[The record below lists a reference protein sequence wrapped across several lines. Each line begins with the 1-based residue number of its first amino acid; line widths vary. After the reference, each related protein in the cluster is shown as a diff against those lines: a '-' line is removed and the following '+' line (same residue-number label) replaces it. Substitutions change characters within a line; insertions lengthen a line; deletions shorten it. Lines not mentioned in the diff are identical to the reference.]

1 MLSPP
6 PPPLAE
12 AALYDPAQAP
22 KASGWCFLCPG
33 GIFMGLLFGFVF
45 ATLLRILLLFFR
57 LVVTSSLQG
66 ILLRKITQ
74 LLPEA

>member
-1 MLSPP
+1 
-6 PPPLAE
+6 
-12 AALYDPAQAP
+12 
-22 KASGWCFLCPG
+22 
-33 GIFMGLLFGFVF
+33 MGLLFGFIF

-74 LLPEA
+74 LLPEAYTSRKRAATTTAITTTSSREIMAQMTE

>member
-1 MLSPP
+1 
-6 PPPLAE
+6 
-12 AALYDPAQAP
+12 
-22 KASGWCFLCPG
+22 
-33 GIFMGLLFGFVF
+33 MGLLFGFVF